1 MWISQCTLFLL
12 CFFHLKVNPIVLSLH
27 ANSLSL
33 GQNLLLVPAGWE
45 SSKMSSAN
53 LKNVN
58 IQLSTNLCN
67 YHSQLCYPQV
77 KLARLWG
84 WLHWWMQEGLT
95 GWLCCWPQR
104 GGHHWFKGEWKHYQ
118 LKLENRSSYRYT
130 HPPVSPT
137 LQVCGLTRLCIYMKE
152 VLLYLRD
159 VI

>member
-1 MWISQCTLFLL
+1 MYVWKGHCRADDNLWSIGKATAHLRYTDVEPALYLMGTVDLVNFLFLTIKQRANVNKSVYPFSSL
-12 CFFHLKVNPIVLSLH
+12 FFRLKVNSTVLSLH

-33 GQNLLLVPAGWE
+33 GQNLLSVPAGWK

-95 GWLCCWPQR
+95 GWLCCWP
-104 GGHHWFKGEWKHYQ
+104 
-118 LKLENRSSYRYT
+118 
-130 HPPVSPT
+130 
-137 LQVCGLTRLCIYMKE
+137 
-152 VLLYLRD
+152 
-159 VI
+159 